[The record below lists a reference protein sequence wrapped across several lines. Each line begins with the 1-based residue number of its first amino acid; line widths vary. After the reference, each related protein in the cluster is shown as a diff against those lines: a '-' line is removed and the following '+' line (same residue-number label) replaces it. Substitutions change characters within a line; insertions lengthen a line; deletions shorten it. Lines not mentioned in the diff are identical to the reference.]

1 MSGSF
6 CPKYVGGIVSSRN
19 NPIYICLEGLDFS
32 GKSTV
37 FEGLV
42 PLLEREGYR
51 VHRLCPTKKGNPGH
65 WTERAYRRLMGSMS
79 PVAKFIRANRF
90 FHSICR
96 SVLFAYRSNYVAARV
111 AADVD
116 IILGDRSVITSYICR
131 WTRHNSINRL
141 LVYMVN
147 LLEHRI
153 PAPDHV
159 LFFDVPLEELRRR
172 RKQACDRT
180 PDLDENDV
188 RATEMCHAYNVLRTQ
203 PQLVKRLAG
212 TQWHRI
218 DAAAAPETVLEAVFV
233 KVKDLYESQITWK
246 GVDRK

>member
-1 MSGSF
+1 MLN
-6 CPKYVGGIVSSRN
+6 RD

-42 PLLEREGYR
+42 PLLERAGYR
-51 VHRLCPTKKGNPGH
+51 VHGLCPTKKGDPGH
-65 WTERAYRRLMGSMS
+65 WTERAYRRLTGSMS
-79 PVAKFIRANRF
+79 PAAKFIRTNNF
-90 FHSICR
+90 LHSICR
-96 SVLFAYRSNYVAARV
+96 IVLFAYRSNYAA
-111 AADVD
+111 AACERADAD

-131 WTRHNSINRL
+131 WTRHNSINHL
-141 LVYMVN
+141 LVLVVD

-159 LFFDVPLEELRRR
+159 LFFDVPLEELHRRR
-172 RKQACDRT
+172 EQACGRV

-188 RATEMCHAYNVLRTQ
+188 RAVEMYHAYHVLRTQ

-218 DAAAAPETVLEAVFV
+218 DADAAPETVLEAVFG
-233 KVKDLYESQITWK
+233 KVKELYESQTTWK
-246 GVDRK
+246 GSDRQ